1 MTLRPEIPVLRFDS
15 IDSTN
20 EEALR
25 QLAAEADL
33 PLWIVARTQTKGR
46 GRAGRS
52 WQSPEGNV
60 YATLLLKTAVSAATA
75 TQLSFV
81 AGLAAHDA
89 AAAHLSPNEAAR
101 LRLKWPNDLMLGR
114 AKLAGNLLESISLAR
129 NRGLA
134 VVLGVGMNVAA
145 LPDDT
150 GRDVASL
157 GLAPS
162 SVEAV
167 FASLARAFDIW
178 LARWNEGRGFPAI
191 REAWLSRALALN
203 ETISVNLNNSIIRG
217 RFCGVDDTG
226 ALKLTTEAGVVMTV
240 TAGDIYPDALR

>member
-1 MTLRPEIPVLRFDS
+1 MTLPDIPVLRFDS

-25 QLAAEADL
+25 QLAGGARL
-33 PLWIVARTQTKGR
+33 PFWIVARTQTKGR

-52 WQSPEGNV
+52 WQSPAGNV
-60 YATLLLKTAVSAATA
+60 YATLVLKTGASAATA

-81 AGLAAHDA
+81 AGLAAYDA
-89 AAAHLSPNEAAR
+89 AAAHLAPDEASR

-114 AKLAGNLLESISLAR
+114 AKLAGNLLESISLAEDR
-129 NRGLA
+129 SLA

-145 LPDDT
+145 PPADT
-150 GRDVASL
+150 GREVASL
-157 GLAPS
+157 GLVSS

-167 FASLARAFDIW
+167 FASLARAFDIR
-178 LARWNEGRGFPAI
+178 LARWDEGRGFPAI

-203 ETISVNLNNSIIRG
+203 EKISVNLNNSIIRG

-226 ALKLTTEAGVVMTV
+226 ALMLTTEAGVVMTV
-240 TAGDIYPDALR
+240 TAGDIYLDALR